1 MLTHI
6 QRMLTE
12 RVPGVEGHRSS
23 NRETLK
29 FNTD

>member
-1 MLTHI
+1 MTLI

-12 RVPGVEGHRSS
+12 RVAGVEGHRSS

-29 FNTD
+29 FNAD